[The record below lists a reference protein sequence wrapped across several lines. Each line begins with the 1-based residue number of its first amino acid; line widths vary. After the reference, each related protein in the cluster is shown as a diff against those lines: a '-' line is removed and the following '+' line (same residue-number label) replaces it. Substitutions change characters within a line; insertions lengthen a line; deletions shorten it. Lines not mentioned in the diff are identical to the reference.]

1 MKMILMKKSL
11 NQICEEVDAWI
22 NQFEEGYWPPLS
34 MLASVMEEVGE
45 ISREINSLEKFKK
58 KKNDQDEIQRISE
71 ELGDLLYSVICISN
85 YYKIDL
91 EDSINKV
98 MEKYTN
104 RDTDRWTK
112 KKKN

>member
-1 MKMILMKKSL
+1 MKKSL
-11 NQICEEVDAWI
+11 NEICMEVDTWI

-45 ISREINSLEKFKK
+45 ISREINSLEKYKK
-58 KKNDQDEIQRISE
+58 KKNDQDEIKRISE
-71 ELGDLLYSVICISN
+71 ELGDLLFSIICISN

-91 EDSINKV
+91 EEAISKV
-98 MEKYTN
+98 MKKCTD

-112 KKKN
+112 KKKD